1 MTVIGWSSL
10 INNFIGGNKKYNFS
24 DSVYSFPVYSS
35 FRKWWLW
42 RRCWISWTFW
52 MRWIFGYPCI
62 GLRWV
67 LRLDQGLILMVSTY
81 RIHVLKHWFG
91 STSPLR
97 NITSYLSLA
106 IKKWQWWN
114 WTTASYTYNRHQLH
128 NIIML
133 LSTEVTIN
141 QGAVEFFCGLCPVCD
156 TLGSIV
162 CTQQC

>member
-1 MTVIGWSSL
+1 MADHLLLIISL
-10 INNFIGGNKKYNFS
+10 VETKSTTLAIPFIH
-24 DSVYSFPVYSS
+24 
-35 FRKWWLW
+35 FRFTAVSENDGCDV

-52 MRWIFGYPCI
+52 MRWGFGYPCI

-91 STSPLR
+91 STSLLR

-114 WTTASYTYNRHQLH
+114 WTTASYTYYRHQLH

-133 LSTEVTIN
+133 LSSEVTIN